1 MTRLLILVAIVVIV
15 LWWLFG
21 RKRDDGNKVPPSRSQ
36 GQSTDG
42 PAKPAKPKKVAAP
55 AEIVACAHC
64 GVHLPV
70 DEAVVGEE
78 GRVFCGEPHRLA
90 GPR

>member
-1 MTRLLILVAIVVIV
+1 VTRILFLALIVVVV

-21 RKRDDGNKVPPSRSQ
+21 RKRNDREDLPPSRSK
-36 GQSTDG
+36 GQAD
-42 PAKPAKPKKVAAP
+42 AKPAKPKQVAAP

-70 DEAVVGEE
+70 DETVPDDD